1 MTVCEDSVCWPFVMI
16 LCDHIWWPC
25 GMIVCDDLLW
35 WSCVMPLCADSL
47 WRSCVNMWW
56 HCIMILCDDPVW
68 WLWVIQLCDGRVWWP
83 CVTTSFAD
91 PVWWLCVMAVC
102 GGPVWLSH
110 DVQAKKRA
118 ARTES
123 TRQGRFVTW
132 CSGYDK
138 GVWDRTGTSC
148 WMTTGYFGTSRSC
161 PARWLLCSCWFFCSG
176 WLFVLVTDLCCN
188 SLFFLELFVLIC
200 SWSNISNTVIYGN
213 LNFWLLFLI
222 FVQLV
227 VDFFSF
233 EKIPKE
239 KI

>member
-91 PVWWLCVMAVC
+91 SVWWLCVMAVC

-110 DVQAKKRA
+110 ECAGKKKSCKNWEYPT
-118 ARTES
+118 RTV
-123 TRQGRFVTW
+123 RQMVLWVGWGCLRKNR
-132 CSGYDK
+132 CLLLD
-138 GVWDRTGTSC
+138 DH
-148 WMTTGYFGTSRSC
+148 
-161 PARWLLCSCWFFCSG
+161 WLLWDKSTLPSPVVALFLLIFFLWLAFCSG
-176 WLFVLVTDLCCN
+176 
-188 SLFFLELFVLIC
+188 
-200 SWSNISNTVIYGN
+200 
-213 LNFWLLFLI
+213 
-222 FVQLV
+222 
-227 VDFFSF
+227 DFC
-233 EKIPKE
+233 
-239 KI
+239 